1 MMRNIPEVRPLPIGL
16 VTPYAQHAR
25 VHPSHKRR
33 KLEALIRRFGQ
44 VTPILVDGSLTVVD
58 GHAVLDAMKAL
69 GYEEIMAVV
78 THGQGP
84 AEIRALRLAL
94 NRIAQEATWDD
105 DRLHAELTDLLE
117 LGFDLQLTG
126 FDSVEIDMV
135 LSVDDPSSGVVE
147 EASVED
153 LEPSSGPSLI
163 ELGSVWTLGRHSIA
177 CGDARD
183 DELIRRIVDGRRVAA
198 VFADPPYNVPIAGF
212 VSGLGRVRH
221 GDFAMAC
228 GEMSQA
234 DFTSFLVDSIAALKP
249 ALTDGAIL
257 FVCMDW
263 RHMPELL
270 DAGER
275 IGLELKNLCVWTKPN
290 AGMGSFYRSQHEL
303 VFVWKH
309 GNAPHQN
316 HFELGQHGRSRS
328 NVWPYRGVNTFGR
341 DRLELLGAHP
351 TVKPVMMIAD
361 ALKDVTRRGD
371 LVMDPFLGSGSTLI
385 AAEEIGRTCIGVELQ
400 PGYIEVAIRRWQR
413 RTGQDA
419 TDIVTGETFDAY
431 CERKRAEGA
440 ATQAD
445 PKGNHP
451 GADGCLDDEREGG
464 DHG

>member
-25 VHPSHKRR
+25 VHPRHKRR

-44 VTPILVDGSLTVVD
+44 VTPILVDDSLTVVD

-69 GYEEIMAVV
+69 GYEEIMTVV

-153 LEPSSGPSLI
+153 LEPSSKPSLI

-212 VSGLGRVRH
+212 VSGLGRIRH

-234 DFTSFLVDSIAALKP
+234 DFTSFLVDSFTALKP

-263 RHMPELL
+263 RRH
-270 DAGER
+270 R
-275 IGLELKNLCVWTKPN
+275 QV
-290 AGMGSFYRSQHEL
+290 
-303 VFVWKH
+303 
-309 GNAPHQN
+309 
-316 HFELGQHGRSRS
+316 
-328 NVWPYRGVNTFGR
+328 GR
-341 DRLELLGAHP
+341 D
-351 TVKPVMMIAD
+351 
-361 ALKDVTRRGD
+361 
-371 LVMDPFLGSGSTLI
+371 
-385 AAEEIGRTCIGVELQ
+385 
-400 PGYIEVAIRRWQR
+400 
-413 RTGQDA
+413 
-419 TDIVTGETFDAY
+419 
-431 CERKRAEGA
+431 
-440 ATQAD
+440 QAW
-445 PKGNHP
+445 
-451 GADGCLDDEREGG
+451 
-464 DHG
+464 